1 MKIRKV
7 YYLRE
12 SPFFTDRI
20 ADIRLIEHSIRDA
33 LFDIS
38 NDYERDRQ
46 PVCRRHCVDVHGWGY
61 RRL

>member
-20 ADIRLIEHSIRDA
+20 ADIRLIEHSKEMHYLIY
-33 LFDIS
+33 LMTMKEIVNQYVEDI
-38 NDYERDRQ
+38 
-46 PVCRRHCVDVHGWGY
+46 V
-61 RRL
+61 